1 MKKLITFVIFMMA
14 LCMSNLVSTSAYAQN
29 NHWYLNITDYE
40 AGHVFQECAIAYDSI
55 TISKDPDCTD
65 MSSITWWV
73 TYVPGYVTDIYHT
86 GSITIPFNDTYEL
99 ISVTYWDCNVNEKTW
114 TFYPLSFENVPE
126 PWDEDTKW
134 LAQGQTLRLNAYYS
148 PTLNYLWPDNSND
161 WHYDITGPEKSG
173 KVWVR
178 MYNDCGA
185 ESDTINVYYNGDIA
199 MATVDPQT
207 DHIIVTWEVDPLLAV
222 YLENVTIVRDGYQIA
237 TVPYIQGQYI
247 DEAVS
252 GSATSRTYRCKAI
265 AKDGSVCDFNSAP
278 KPSIHMVYT
287 VGYFGTVEMQF
298 NDVSTN
304 YADLYQYY
312 ISQWDDGEI
321 THVDSIIPSKL
332 RNGETMKTALGYAT
346 MRDGVI
352 NYSAPESYFSDGYLI
367 VEADLRGSKNRDVA
381 GKFLSNRSE
390 NTVGIHEVE
399 GVETFNIYPNP
410 SNGVF
415 NIETDREMTITVFN
429 LMGQTIAKGKT
440 KNGIFTISDLPSGIY
455 FVKSDKGLV
464 QKVVVE

>member
-1 MKKLITFVIFMMA
+1 MKKILTLAIFIMT
-14 LCMSNLVSTSAYAQN
+14 LCMPIIAQN
-29 NHWYLNITDYE
+29 YEEISITTINGGSTIE
-40 AGHVFQECAIAYDSI
+40 RCSTYDSI
-55 TISKDPDCTD
+55 RINQDETCPYNAGWTVCNMSGTIIYFDGDANHITLTPEMDLKFHIFYTDCYTSKDF
-65 MSSITWWV
+65 S
-73 TYVPGYVTDIYHT
+73 
-86 GSITIPFNDTYEL
+86 FN
-99 ISVTYWDCNVNEKTW
+99 
-114 TFYPLSFENVPE
+114 FFSFESIPE
-126 PWDEDTKW
+126 PWAENEIW
-134 LAQGQTLRLNAYYS
+134 LSPGETRTLEVYYS
-148 PTLNYLWPDNSND
+148 PMLNYLWPDGSTD
-161 WHYDITGPEKSG
+161 WEYTITGPEKSG
-173 KVWVR
+173 KIWIR

-222 YLENVTIVRDGYQIA
+222 YLENVIIVRDGYQIA

-265 AKDGSVCDFNSAP
+265 AKDGSVCDFNSTP

-298 NDVSTN
+298 NDVSSN
-304 YADLYQYY
+304 YEDLFQYY
-312 ISQWDDGEI
+312 ISQWSNGEI
-321 THVDSIIPSKL
+321 THVDSIMPGRL
-332 RNGETMKTALGYAT
+332 RDGESLKTALGYVT

-367 VEADLRGSKNRDVA
+367 VEADLNGSKNRDVA

-415 NIETDREMTITVFN
+415 NIQTDREMTITIYS
-429 LMGQTIAKGKT
+429 LMGQVVAIGRTQDGVFST
-440 KNGIFTISDLPSGIY
+440 DRLSPGVY
-455 FVKSDKGLV
+455 FVKSSEGHIE
-464 QKVVVE
+464 KVVVE

>member
-1 MKKLITFVIFMMA
+1 MKKIISIVIFVMT
-14 LCMSNLVSTSAYAQN
+14 LCMSNFVSTSAYAQN
-29 NHWYLNITDYE
+29 NHWYLSITDYE

-55 TISKDPDCTD
+55 TISKDPDCND
-65 MSSITWWV
+65 GIHWV
-73 TYVPGYVTDIYHT
+73 VCYVPEYTTTNYYT
-86 GSITIPFNDTYEL
+86 ESITIPFNETYEYVMVVYWGCD
-99 ISVTYWDCNVNEKTW
+99 ISEKEW

-126 PWDEDTKW
+126 PWTEDIEWIASGET
-134 LAQGQTLRLNAYYS
+134 LELYAQYS
-148 PTLNYLWPDNSND
+148 NTLNYLWPDGSTNC
-161 WHYDITGPEKSG
+161 WYDVTGPEMSG

-178 MYNDCGA
+178 MYNDCGSL
-185 ESDTINVYYNGDIA
+185 SDTINVYYNSDIA
-199 MATVDPQT
+199 MSTVDPQT
-207 DHIIVTWEVDPLLAV
+207 DHIIVTWEVDPLLAG
-222 YLENVTIVRDGYQIA
+222 YLESLTIIRDGYQIA

-252 GSATSRTYRCKAI
+252 GSVTSRTYRCKAI

-298 NDVSTN
+298 NDVSSN
-304 YADLYQYY
+304 YEDLFQYY
-312 ISQWDDGEI
+312 ISQWSNGEI
-321 THVDSIIPSKL
+321 THVDSIMPGRL
-332 RNGETMKTALGYAT
+332 RDGESLKTALGYVT

-367 VEADLRGSKNRDVA
+367 VEADLNGSKNRDVA

-415 NIETDREMTITVFN
+415 NIQTDREMTITIYS
-429 LMGQTIAKGKT
+429 LMGQVVAIGRTQDGVFST
-440 KNGIFTISDLPSGIY
+440 DRLSPGVY
-455 FVKSDKGLV
+455 FVKSSEGHIE
-464 QKVVVE
+464 KVVVE

>member
-1 MKKLITFVIFMMA
+1 MKKLITFVICMMT
-14 LCMSNLVSTSAYAQN
+14 LSMGTIAYAQTLN
-29 NHWYLNITDYE
+29 LNITQVEEGDHLQYCE
-40 AGHVFQECAIAYDSI
+40 NLYDSVNV
-55 TISKDPDCTD
+55 SKDPSCNGAIHWRITYYPGGTATD
-65 MSSITWWV
+65 YYADNV
-73 TYVPGYVTDIYHT
+73 TF
-86 GSITIPFNDTYEL
+86 PFNNTYEK
-99 ISVTYWDCNVNEKTW
+99 VMVRYWGCDIDGKW
-114 TFYPLSFENVPE
+114 FQIYPLSFENVPE
-126 PWDEDTKW
+126 PWTEDIEWIASGET
-134 LAQGQTLRLNAYYS
+134 LELYAQYS
-148 PTLNYLWPDNSND
+148 NTLNYLWPDGSTNC
-161 WHYDITGPEKSG
+161 WYDVTGPEMSG

-178 MYNDCGA
+178 MYNDCGSL
-185 ESDTINVYYNGDIA
+185 SDTINVYYNSDIA

-207 DHIIVTWEVDPLLAV
+207 DHIIVTWEVDPLLAG
-222 YLENVTIVRDGYQIA
+222 YLESLTIIRDGYQIA
-237 TVPYIQGQYI
+237 TVPYIQGQYV

-252 GSATSRTYRCKAI
+252 GSVTSRTYRCKAI

-298 NDVSTN
+298 NDVSSN
-304 YADLYQYY
+304 YEDLFQYY
-312 ISQWDDGEI
+312 ISQWSNGEI
-321 THVDSIIPSKL
+321 THVDSIMPGRL
-332 RNGETMKTALGYAT
+332 RDGESLKTALGYVT

-367 VEADLRGSKNRDVA
+367 VEADLNGSKNRDVA

-410 SNGVF
+410 SSGVF

-440 KNGIFTISDLPSGIY
+440 ENGIFTISDLPSGIY